1 MKKTLFVYATRHGFT
16 QSCVDWMMQH
26 CSGDCQS
33 LNLTKSPSISANELE
48 SYENIL
54 VGGSIHVG
62 DVQKQVKQFIGEHQ
76 NLLSKRKVGLFLSCM
91 DEGEVAQADF
101 EKAFPQWIRSHAT
114 AVAFTG
120 AAFYFDRMNLL
131 ERWIIKRIQH
141 SSDTVE
147 HHKYDEM
154 KAFLRKLALVE

>member
-1 MKKTLFVYATRHGFT
+1 MTKTLFVYATRHGFT
-16 QSCVDWMMQH
+16 QSCVDWMIQH
-26 CSGDCQS
+26 CKGECNSV
-33 LNLTKSPSISANELE
+33 NLTNSRAIQPEVLE
-48 SYENIL
+48 VYENIL

-62 DVQKQVKQFIGEHQ
+62 DIQKQVKRFVSDHRQILEQ
-76 NLLSKRKVGLFLSCM
+76 RKVGLFLSCM

-101 EKAFPQWIRSHAT
+101 KKAFPEWIRNHAS

-131 ERWIIKRIQH
+131 ERWIIKRIHH

-154 KAFLRKLALVE
+154 KAFLEKLDLAA